1 MVTATLRV
9 VGGSVMMAI
18 PKPLL
23 ESLKL
28 GANSKVALA
37 IEDGRLVVMPQRKP
51 RYSLDELLS
60 QCDADAAM
68 DRESRQWLD
77 DGPVGDEAI

>member
-9 VGGSVMMAI
+9 VGGSVMMVI

-23 ESLKL
+23 ESLNL

-37 IEDGRLVVMPQRKP
+37 IEDGKLVVMPQRKP
-51 RYSLDELLS
+51 RYSLDELLG
-60 QCDADAAM
+60 QCDPDAGQ
-68 DRESRQWLD
+68 DQDEHEWLE
-77 DGPVGDEAI
+77 DGPVGNEAI